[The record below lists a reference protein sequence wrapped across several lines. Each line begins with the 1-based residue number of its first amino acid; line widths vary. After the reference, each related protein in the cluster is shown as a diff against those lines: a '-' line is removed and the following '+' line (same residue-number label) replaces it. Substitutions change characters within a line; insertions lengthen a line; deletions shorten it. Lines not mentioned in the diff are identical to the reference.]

1 VGRRELA
8 EVVAEIPATARLTE
22 EIAATARGGF
32 AAPLGTAATG
42 HG

>member
-1 VGRRELA
+1 VGRHGLA

-22 EIAATARGGF
+22 EIAATARRRF

-42 HG
+42 RG